1 MSIKRKSID
10 ITDSSSIPKKRLL
23 NENYYKDN
31 HNSSSCKSISL
42 NHPIQIGNF
51 IYVPIPFIPSQ
62 IANQDNKP
70 LDLSKP
76 KKINNE
82 YDKSI
87 NSPLD
92 LSIEKRKK
100 IIHDKLYQCDCCSI
114 HFRSL
119 KTLLAHQ
126 ENYCNQFRK
135 QTKKDMN
142 QSTDTIDDRR

>member
-10 ITDSSSIPKKRLL
+10 ITDSSSISKKRLL
-23 NENYYKDN
+23 NENYY
-31 HNSSSCKSISL
+31 NSSFCKSISL

-51 IYVPIPFIPSQ
+51 IYVPIPFIPSHTL
-62 IANQDNKP
+62 NQDNKP

-76 KKINNE
+76 KKTE
-82 YDKSI
+82 QSI

-92 LSIEKRKK
+92 LSIEKRKQ

-135 QTKKDMN
+135 QNKKDIN
-142 QSTDTIDDRR
+142 QSTDTIDDTR